1 MRLSNIAGVL
11 LLVAI
16 SCHSSWGDVSVNV
29 PLGHWSY
36 RFIERCEAKGLLT
49 GVGDGIKPFS
59 RLEVARALTRVDS
72 ISHRR
77 GRGGRMALTRIEREE
92 LSLLMM
98 EFRHEVSA
106 LRPKG
111 RWSAPDRR
119 APRLAAQARSGQP
132 LATYHHGRGEVHGD
146 LLFRTQGD
154 LFTGLR
160 RAEREAVYRNALGGV
175 VRGQVLGKVGFR
187 AAFEQTREEGT
198 RAYRL
203 REDIFER
210 RLELPQLKGN
220 RADYHQGMAYFV
232 FSLSFLDVEVGK
244 DEVSWGPG
252 PTDNLGLS
260 SNAPAFDML
269 RLKARL
275 GAVKLVS
282 IAGALRPCPDRLDS
296 PVCAGVGDTSA
307 SYVVNGI
314 TRALDRDKY
323 LAAHRLEA
331 AVAPWLDVGFQE
343 VLVYGDRGL
352 QLTYLNPIMFYWA
365 AQSYQGDKDN
375 LMMGVDLDLHP
386 GNGLRL
392 YLAYVVDDLK
402 KLRVFSDDFTNK
414 FSFQTGFLWADPI
427 GLNDLDLRAE
437 YIRIEPWI
445 YTHKFPI
452 NTFRH
457 FDSPLGHSMEPN
469 SDRWQV
475 GAARRL
481 SRDLSFELHLSRN
494 RHGSNEVVEG
504 GRDENGEQ
512 IIRNVGGDLHRG
524 WRPGDDR
531 KVKKFLDGNVSRRT
545 GLGAEMS
552 YRLLPRFTIDV
563 AFQHEWGDNVPLPP
577 SWGPNTALQSRTGYG
592 DGNQRHFRFAL
603 RYGNL

>member
-1 MRLSNIAGVL
+1 VSLLRLSNSAGVL
-11 LLVAI
+11 LLVVVC
-16 SCHSSWGDVSVNV
+16 CHPSWGDVSVNV
-29 PLGHWSY
+29 PLDHWTY
-36 RFIERCEAKGLLT
+36 RFIERCEAKGFLH

-72 ISHRR
+72 ASRHGGEGRR
-77 GRGGRMALTRIEREE
+77 SLTRIEREE

-98 EFRHEVSA
+98 EFGREVSSLRRESAPA
-106 LRPKG
+106 LRG
-111 RWSAPDRR
+111 RAAAGVVASTR
-119 APRLAAQARSGQP
+119 AGQP
-132 LATYHHGRGEVHGD
+132 LVTYRHADWVVHAD
-146 LLFRTQGD
+146 LVYRSQGD
-154 LFTGLR
+154 LFTGLG
-160 RAEREAVYRNALGGV
+160 REAREEVYRNRLGGV
-175 VRGQVLGKVGFR
+175 VRGEVLGKIGFR
-187 AAFEQTREEGT
+187 TAFEQTLEEGT

-220 RADYHQGMAYFV
+220 RVDYHQGTAYFV
-232 FSLSFLDVEVGK
+232 FSLSFLDVEMGK
-244 DEVSWGPG
+244 DEVRWGPG

-260 SNAPAFDML
+260 NNAPAFDMV

-282 IAGALRPCPDRLDS
+282 IAGALRACPDRPDS

-307 SYVVNGI
+307 SYVVNGM

-343 VLVYGDRGL
+343 VLVYGDRGPR
-352 QLTYLNPIMFYWA
+352 LTYLNPIMFYWA

-375 LMMGVDLDLHP
+375 LMMGVDLDFHP

-402 KLRVFSDDFTNK
+402 KLRVFSDDFANK
-414 FSFQTGFLWADPI
+414 FSFQTGLLWADPI
-427 GLNDLDLRAE
+427 GLGDLDLRAE
-437 YIRIEPWI
+437 YVRIEPWI

-469 SDRWQV
+469 SDRWQLRAV
-475 GAARRL
+475 RRL
-481 SRDLSFELHLSRN
+481 SRDLSFGLHLSRS
-494 RHGSNEVVEG
+494 RHGSNEVV
-504 GRDENGEQ
+504 GRGENGEL

-531 KVKKFLDGNVSRRT
+531 EVKRFLDGNVSRRT
-545 GLGAEMS
+545 GLGAQVS
-552 YRLLPRFTIDV
+552 YRLLPRFTLEA

-577 SWGPNTALQSRTGYG
+577 RWGLSTALQNRTGYG
-592 DGNQRHFRFAL
+592 DGNQRHFRFEL
-603 RYGNL
+603 RYGYL